1 MSIIHLSLDLL
12 PPPPPL
18 SLLESHKLGQS
29 FSISQKSNKENF
41 LVVIVQ
47 PKLANLSG
55 KLGNRETHRSE
66 LLGGDGAISVLV
78 EEGEGLLELGDLLL
92 GQLVSLGGH
101 KVSSGRRI
109 GGQKGL
115 LTLTFMWGMEKKI
128 GNFCYEWSEA
138 FLPPMITTTGLLV
151 NQNFKGEMNVGAD
164 WHSYIKMKQ
173 YKTREVKSHGT
184 FH

>member
-47 PKLANLSG
+47 PKLANLSR

-115 LTLTFMWGMEKKI
+115 LTLTFM
-128 GNFCYEWSEA
+128 
-138 FLPPMITTTGLLV
+138 
-151 NQNFKGEMNVGAD
+151 
-164 WHSYIKMKQ
+164 
-173 YKTREVKSHGT
+173 
-184 FH
+184 